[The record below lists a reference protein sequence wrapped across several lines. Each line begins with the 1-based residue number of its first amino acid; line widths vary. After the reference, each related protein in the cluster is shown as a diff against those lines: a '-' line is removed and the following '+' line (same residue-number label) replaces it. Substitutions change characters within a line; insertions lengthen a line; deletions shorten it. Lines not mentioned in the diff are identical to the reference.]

1 MDKRII
7 DQAEGLR
14 RLLAGRA
21 SRIVAVAGGPAG
33 VGCTS
38 TVVNLAA
45 ALASLGK
52 DVLVVDERA
61 DVHSASA
68 TLAGAW
74 LRDGE
79 RMRVAAGF
87 GLCAAARLART
98 GYTDAQLS
106 DFIDGPADIV
116 LVDAQLGADGSLS
129 ALAREAHDVLVV
141 TRVAAQ
147 AITEA
152 YAYMKRLHF
161 AHAFAQFRV
170 LTNHVGSHADAKVAF
185 DNLAGVASRYLTV
198 SIADAGCVSADPLV
212 EHARELTRAAV
223 DAFPSSPAARDYRQI
238 AADLLYWPMRPG
250 SGSGAGAGAGRAVHA
265 GGKPSYEA
273 GAAHAA

>member
-21 SRIVAVAGGPAG
+21 SRIVAVTGGPTG

-38 TVVNLAA
+38 TVVNVAA
-45 ALASLGK
+45 ALTALGK
-52 DVLVVDERA
+52 DVLVVDERG
-61 DVHSASA
+61 DVQSAAA
-68 TLAGAW
+68 TLGGAW

-79 RMRVAAGF
+79 RARVAAGF
-87 GLCAAARLART
+87 GLCAAARLARD
-98 GYTDAQLS
+98 GYSDTQLS
-106 DFIDGPADIV
+106 DFIDGQADIV
-116 LVDAQLGADGSLS
+116 LVDAQLGADGGFS
-129 ALAREAHDVLVV
+129 ALAREAHDVLIV

-152 YAYMKRLHF
+152 YACMKRLHF
-161 AHAFAQFRV
+161 AHAVAQFRV
-170 LTNHVGSHADAKVAF
+170 LTNHVGSHADAKTAF

-212 EHARELTRAAV
+212 EHARDLMHTAV

-250 SGSGAGAGAGRAVHA
+250 PGAGRAVHE

>member
-21 SRIVAVAGGPAG
+21 SRVVAVTGGPAG
-33 VGCTS
+33 VGCTT

-45 ALASLGK
+45 ALAALGK

-61 DVHSASA
+61 GARSATA
-68 TLAGAW
+68 TLAGTR

-79 RMRVAAGF
+79 RTRVAAGF
-87 GLCAAARLART
+87 GLCAAGQG
-98 GYTDAQLS
+98 GYSDAQLS
-106 DFIDGPADIV
+106 DFIDGQADIV
-116 LVDAQLGADGSLS
+116 LVDARPGADGALS
-129 ALAREAHDVLVV
+129 ALAREAHDVLIV
-141 TRVAAQ
+141 TRVSAK

-152 YAYMKRLHF
+152 YACMKRLHF
-161 AHAFAQFRV
+161 AQALAQFRV
-170 LTNHVGSHADAKVAF
+170 LTNHVGNHADAKTAF

-212 EHARELTRAAV
+212 ERARELTHTAV
-223 DAFPSSPAARDYRQI
+223 DAFPSSAAARDYRQI
-238 AADLLYWPMRPG
+238 AADLLYWPMRPR
-250 SGSGAGAGAGRAVHA
+250 SGAGRAVHA

-273 GAAHAA
+273 SAAHAA